1 MNFQSK
7 YRSREEEA
15 LQRIQELELQ
25 LKGKE
30 EERRLMELCVSEY
43 AELVRSLEGRAS
55 AATKPPPNQQ
65 AASEVSSV
73 DTLVSSVANSPN
85 GTTPS
90 KPIDT
95 LAEGLQGLQRLLT
108 ESHDETTQ
116 LRMEIH
122 HLQATLSSC
131 EGNLEAANR
140 SAEQDRVEKAKAL
153 IEVEKLKNNDRG
165 AAQMV
170 ERYMAFSQNTTN
182 LLQEA
187 MRSLKSR
194 HAATVST
201 LETMVS
207 VEADGREREAREVER
222 LRAALDELAGEIAKE
237 GFGRRREVALRLAML
252 EREER
257 LKGLLAGWAR
267 KFRERSSRFSEA
279 IADSELAGLLEDAL
293 LQAETLVERIDA
305 VSTRNPQTDSSD
317 GSLRISMALLEV
329 KDVLARLG
337 QETLRKHQL
346 EKQLAANV
354 KEQAP
359 EPQPRPKFALEVA
372 QNATLEIDTS
382 SSPEPEKPHVTD
394 GSSQAETQK
403 EPDSTPRQLTPPV
416 EDSISSESV
425 VEDVL
430 PPEPQP
436 TEEPAPVAIP
446 VAQVGS
452 IPVDSASLD
461 HVVSVPEHIQS
472 RLDSLESVK
481 SRYDTLQRV
490 FRDCHRAL
498 DGLKGELRTSMP
510 LPSPTDHVKPSRAR
524 RLSNWLIGSRPSSP
538 TLGTSSNAPHSD
550 NGRKETIILNTA
562 VQRLDDF
569 CEDARVE
576 LEILVAD
583 EARIANGYEAL
594 LSLSPAAAPL
604 DDKCL
609 QEIDEFIDGSAASVV
624 KAKSTFERKLDDLE
638 HDISIIKRT
647 LHSLVIDT
655 AENAVDG
662 EQTEATSGHPLGG
675 NLGGWTSNLS
685 LANPASSLPSRSI
698 SSPQTFESVMTTARG
713 PIPRS
718 PSLASLRSAT
728 LMSPMSPFESMGLRI
743 PMPAIGAPRVP
754 AAAGWISGMGVIGM
768 AQRQG
773 PMSGVSG
780 GFGFGMGLKGHAN
793 VRRSSVTPSPSAS
806 GSGLTREQGDTDIE

>member
-1 MNFQSK
+1 
-7 YRSREEEA
+7 
-15 LQRIQELELQ
+15 
-25 LKGKE
+25 
-30 EERRLMELCVSEY
+30 MELCVSEY

-55 AATKPPPNQQ
+55 AATKPPPIQQ
-65 AASEVSSV
+65 TASEVSSV

-85 GTTPS
+85 GTIPS

-116 LRMEIH
+116 LRTEIH
-122 HLQATLSSC
+122 NLQATLSTY
-131 EGNLEAANR
+131 EGNLETVKR
-140 SAEQDRVEKAKAL
+140 SAEQDRVEKTKTL

-207 VEADGREREAREVER
+207 VEADGREREAREVDR
-222 LRAALDELAGEIAKE
+222 LRDALDELAGEIAKE

-257 LKGLLAGWAR
+257 LKELLAGWAR
-267 KFRERSSRFSEA
+267 KFRERSSRSSEA
-279 IADSELAGLLEDAL
+279 TDDSEPAKLLEDAL
-293 LQAETLVERIDA
+293 FQAETLVERIDA
-305 VSTRNPQTDSSD
+305 VSTRKPQTDPSE

-329 KDVLARLG
+329 QDILARLSR
-337 QETLRKHQL
+337 ETSRNLQL
-346 EKQLAANV
+346 EKQLAARV
-354 KEQAP
+354 KEQVP
-359 EPQPRPKFALEVA
+359 ELQLQPNSQFALEVA
-372 QNATLEIDTS
+372 QNAPLEIDTS
-382 SSPEPEKPHVTD
+382 SPPEPEKTD
-394 GSSQAETQK
+394 LMKGSSQAKTQK
-403 EPDSTPRQLTPPV
+403 EPDSTLPPPTPPV
-416 EDSISSESV
+416 EDSIPSESV

-430 PPEPQP
+430 PPEAQP
-436 TEEPAPVAIP
+436 TEESTPVAIP
-446 VAQVGS
+446 VAQIGS
-452 IPVDSASLD
+452 IPVGSTSQD
-461 HVVSVPEHIQS
+461 HVVSVPEDVQS

-498 DGLKGELRTSMP
+498 DGLKAELRTSMP
-510 LPSPTDHVKPSRAR
+510 LPSPADHVKPSRAR
-524 RLSNWLIGSRPSSP
+524 RLSSWLTGSRPSSP

-550 NGRKETIILNTA
+550 TSRKEAVVLNTA

-594 LSLSPAAAPL
+594 LSLSSITAPL
-604 DDKCL
+604 DDKLL

-638 HDISIIKRT
+638 HDISVIKRT
-647 LHSLVIDT
+647 LHALVIDGT
-655 AENAVDG
+655 ESAVDG
-662 EQTEATSGHPLGG
+662 DQTETTSGHPLGG
-675 NLGGWTSNLS
+675 NWGGWTSNLS
-685 LANPASSLPSRSI
+685 LTSPASILPSKSVP
-698 SSPQTFESVMTTARG
+698 SPLTFESVMTTARG

-728 LMSPMSPFESMGLRI
+728 PLSPVSPFEIMGLRI
-743 PMPAIGAPRVP
+743 SMPAIGAPRVP
-754 AAAGWISGMGVIGM
+754 AAAGWISGMGGIGM

-780 GFGFGMGLKGHAN
+780 GFGFGVGLKGHAN
-793 VRRSSVTPSPSAS
+793 VRRSSVTPSASTS